1 MGGFLKTNA
10 RIDQLGFVRGPAMVY
25 MAPLT
30 QAFPTSIGDVIR
42 LTGSETSEVQ
52 TLTITGTPTAGSFRV
67 SFKGVSSGTIA
78 YNAIASVVQST
89 LELMSTIGTGNVL
102 VAGGPLPGTPVT
114 LTFQNNLANQ
124 DLPLASVIS
133 AAFTGGTTPAGA
145 IATTTPGVGLYD
157 PLGSWFVLGAT
168 RDGVV
173 PSYNNDEETFTMD
186 QKTSI
191 IGSAPTLH
199 TWALQTTF
207 LEVNLDNL
215 ALICDMGAVTLNTVP
230 AVPEKIMGM
239 GAPSAYT
246 PHRLAVIHRRPS
258 IQNNLFRMHAYR
270 IANRGT
276 AEVSMG
282 YQSTG
287 PQQGIAARFV
297 GLVDDNIADP
307 YAAVGQVFD
316 QVAS

>member
-1 MGGFLKTNA
+1 MSGFLRTNA

-42 LTGSETSEVQ
+42 LTGSETNEVQ
-52 TLTITGTPTAGSFRV
+52 TLTITGTPAGGTFRV
-67 SFKGVSSGTIA
+67 NFKGVSSGTIA

-89 LELMSTIGTGNVL
+89 LELMSTVGSGNVL
-102 VAGGPLPGTPVT
+102 CAGGPLPGTPVT
-114 LTFQNNLANQ
+114 ITFQSNLAGADQ
-124 DLPLASVIS
+124 PLMTVVG
-133 AAFTGGTTPAGA
+133 AAFTGGTTPAA
-145 IATTTPGVGLYD
+145 VITTTTPGVGIFD
-157 PLGSWFVLGAT
+157 PLGSWFILGAT

-207 LEVNLDNL
+207 IETNLDNL
-215 ALICDMGAVTLNTVP
+215 ALVCDMGPVLLNTVP

-239 GAPSAYT
+239 GSPAAYT
-246 PHRLAVIHRRPS
+246 PHRLAVIHRRPT
-258 IQNNLFRMHAYR
+258 IQGNLLRMHAFR

-276 AEVSMG
+276 AEVSLG

-287 PQQGIAARFV
+287 PQQGIASRFV
-297 GLVDDNIADP
+297 GLVDDNIADE
-307 YAAVGQVFD
+307 YASVGQIFD
-316 QVAS
+316 QVAA